1 MGFLLMVS
9 IAETP
14 TYVGLSL
21 SIAYSYQRGEMTV
34 DELFAWLR
42 ASKQEQTQS
51 ADISQ
56 GQTMTFLI
64 FLLACGAAA
73 STGMIFQPG
82 PWYESLNK
90 PRFTPPNWVFPVAW
104 TTIYLLLA
112 WVGYRLTLTPG
123 SETVLALWAAQ
134 IALNTLWTPV
144 FFGAHRI
151 FAGMLIITL
160 LWLVV
165 AAMVVLALRLDVIT
179 GLILFPYLAWLC
191 VAAALNFSIL
201 RNNRE

>member
-1 MGFLLMVS
+1 
-9 IAETP
+9 
-14 TYVGLSL
+14 
-21 SIAYSYQRGEMTV
+21 
-34 DELFAWLR
+34 
-42 ASKQEQTQS
+42 
-51 ADISQ
+51 
-56 GQTMTFLI
+56 MTFLI

-82 PWYESLNK
+82 PWYESLVK

-144 FFGAHRI
+144 FFGAHRL
-151 FAGMLIITL
+151 FAGMSHFLP
-160 LWLVV
+160 
-165 AAMVVLALRLDVIT
+165 LRAFRPAGPAPVSTVPIGGRLH
-179 GLILFPYLAWLC
+179 
-191 VAAALNFSIL
+191 
-201 RNNRE
+201 